1 MLLYILFDVTHF
13 WVEWRQNICS
23 VEFHRL
29 SSPNEVCF
37 YRIRIFLHLHDSER
51 GFWHVRALS
60 DYGVRTPPHHAERGL
75 GAIDRHR
82 PRAHAASH
90 ILTSPR
96 RWLCYSPRSS
106 VRRAGLQWLK
116 TNVFPNRRAAQ
127 GRTQNS
133 SWALTDVK
141 SHSLFWKL
149 SLDFCARAPQASLR
163 WLCFLISTSEI
174 VLSTSSADLV

>member
-1 MLLYILFDVTHF
+1 METKYLLCWISSSVLTKRSLFLSYK
-13 WVEWRQNICS
+13 NI
-23 VEFHRL
+23 FTFTRL
-29 SSPNEVCF
+29 GKRLLTCEGTVGLRGEDPTASCRE
-37 YRIRIFLHLHDSER
+37 RIRCHWPTQAPGTRRLAHPNQSEE
-51 GFWHVRALS
+51 VALLFPS
-60 DYGVRTPPHHAERGL
+60 
-75 GAIDRHR
+75 
-82 PRAHAASH
+82 
-90 ILTSPR
+90 
-96 RWLCYSPRSS
+96 SS
-106 VRRAGLQWLK
+106 VRRAGSQWLK
-116 TNVFPNRRAAQ
+116 TNVFPNRRAVQ